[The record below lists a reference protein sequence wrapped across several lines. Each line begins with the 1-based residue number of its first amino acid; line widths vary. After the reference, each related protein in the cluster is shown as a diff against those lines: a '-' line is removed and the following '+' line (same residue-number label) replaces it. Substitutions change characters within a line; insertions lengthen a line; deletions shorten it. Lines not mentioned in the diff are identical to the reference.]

1 MFNFLCFIAK
11 NNSSVDRN
19 FAHLDLVI
27 ISWDPLLSMRELVMV
42 KKVGQL
48 PFMICNLYLSTI
60 TTGRLTSFS
69 ISRYLS
75 SFPTATN
82 FPPIKCHL
90 GCCSLLL
97 YRGTDGMDEIYLL
110 QQIDVACSLLLAS
123 YHNNTIEAA
132 FIQGL
137 LMCIGLLFRTWPLIK
152 I

>member
-27 ISWDPLLSMRELVMV
+27 IRDPLLSMRTRDG
-42 KKVGQL
+42 KKSGL
-48 PFMICNLYLSTI
+48 AFMICNLYLSTI

-75 SFPTATN
+75 SSPTATN